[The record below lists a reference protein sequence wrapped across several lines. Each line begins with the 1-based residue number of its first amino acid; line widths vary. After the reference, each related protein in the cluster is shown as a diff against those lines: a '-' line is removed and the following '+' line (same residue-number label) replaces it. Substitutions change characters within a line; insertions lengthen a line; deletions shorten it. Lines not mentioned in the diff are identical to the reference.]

1 MSEWVS
7 YLAARY
13 LTWLECRSMA
23 VRLGLASHSSDAAAS
38 PTPHLQGG
46 EEGGEGGG
54 ERGGEGCGEGG
65 GEGVVKGG
73 RAALADAQLAQ
84 PRATEGAHLRSSE
97 GLQGGGKSVARGRQ
111 GVSKEL

>member
-7 YLAARY
+7 YLVARY

-54 ERGGEGCGEGG
+54 QRGGEGCGEGC
-65 GEGVVKGG
+65 GEGVVRGEGHTCRCAARSAPRYRG
-73 RAALADAQLAQ
+73 RA
-84 PRATEGAHLRSSE
+84 PER
-97 GLQGGGKSVARGRQ
+97 
-111 GVSKEL
+111 